1 MRTFK
6 NLTYLNLA
14 QNDFKIL
21 PEWISELPLKTLVIK
36 NNRLT
41 EIPSNLPLKMITLNF
56 SLNYVKCVSSSLN
69 LLKNLEHVDWE
80 GNLIQFS
87 PKRILSKGTIST
99 TSQKSSFLFRI
110 SLVHIYRRNP

>member
-56 SLNYVKCVSSSLN
+56 SLNYIKCVSSSL
-69 LLKNLEHVDWE
+69 KHVDWE

>member
-14 QNDFKIL
+14 QNDFKTL

-56 SLNYVKCVSSSLN
+56 SLNYIKCVSSSLN